1 MFVDVVGS
9 TKLVTSRPAMEVVEL
24 LNRFFTVIVEEVD
37 RHRGL
42 VNKFEGDATLAIF
55 GAPVALDS
63 PEDDALAATRAI
75 ARRLKI
81 EVPECPARIGVAAGE
96 VVAGNVGA
104 KERFEYTVIGE
115 PVNEAARLAELAR
128 SEPSRALASAA
139 TIAAA
144 SEREQRFWRLGRPV
158 RLRGYD
164 ERVRIAS
171 LVGGP

>member
-1 MFVDVVGS
+1 M
-9 TKLVTSRPAMEVVEL
+9 
-24 LNRFFTVIVEEVD
+24 LNRFFAIVVAVVARE
-37 RHRGL
+37 GGW
-42 VNKFEGDATLAIF
+42 VNKFEGDAALCIF
-55 GAPVALDS
+55 GAPVPQADHGARALGAAAELPS
-63 PEDDALAATRAI
+63 ALAKLPGSPRAG
-75 ARRLKI
+75 
-81 EVPECPARIGVAAGE
+81 VGVATGTALAGY
-96 VVAGNVGA
+96 VGTPD
-104 KERFEYTVIGE
+104 RHEYTVIGE